1 MSYRSI
7 AVHLDAGQRCA
18 ARTMLALQLA
28 HRWEARLLGIAA
40 TGVPDVRLGLRSD
53 VPDSLEFVPLS
64 AEVLQ
69 HRAQGLVTAFA
80 ARCSVDRVAR
90 VEGRIVVAETVD
102 AVVGQARWCDLVVV
116 GQAEPGVEIDNV
128 AADLPQQTIL
138 HAACPVLVVPY
149 AGTFEGAVGQR
160 ILVAWKDSQEC
171 ARALHDALPFLKRA
185 ARTTILEIGAAES
198 GTEAAAEA
206 RSARDATRAWL
217 AAHGVTADWQT
228 DVTQVAVGD
237 RILSVAADLSADLI
251 VAGAYGHTR
260 VRERLFGGVTRHL
273 LEHMT
278 APTLFGH

>member
-7 AVHLDAGQRCA
+7 AVHLDAGPRCA
-18 ARTMLALQLA
+18 ARTMLALQVA

-53 VPDSLEFVPLS
+53 APGALEFVPLS

-69 HRAQGLVTAFA
+69 HRAEGLVTAFA

-90 VEGRIVVAETVD
+90 VEGRIVVAEAVD
-102 AVVGQARWCDLVVV
+102 ALVSQARWCDLVVV
-116 GQAEPGVEIDNV
+116 GQTEPGVEIENV

-149 AGTFEGAVGQR
+149 AGSFESAVGQR

-185 ARTTILEIGAAES
+185 ARTTILEIAAPEP
-198 GTEAAAEA
+198 GTHPAQTG
-206 RSARDATRAWL
+206 SARDATRAWL
-217 AAHGVTADWQT
+217 AAHGVTVDWQS

-237 RILSVAADLSADLI
+237 RILSVAADCSADLI

-260 VRERLFGGVTRHL
+260 VRERLVGGVTRHL

>member
-7 AVHLDAGQRCA
+7 AVHLDAGPRCA
-18 ARTMLALQLA
+18 ARTLLALQIA
-28 HRWEARLLGIAA
+28 HRWEGRLLGIAP
-40 TGVPDVRLGLRSD
+40 TGVPDVRLAMSID
-53 VPDSLEFVPLS
+53 APDAVEFVPLT

-69 HRAQGLVTAFA
+69 HRAEGLVTAFA

-90 VEGRIVVAETVD
+90 IEGRVVAADPVD
-102 AVVGQARWCDLVVV
+102 AVVAQARWCDLVVV
-116 GQAEPGVEIDNV
+116 GQAEPDVEIEAV
-128 AADLPQQTIL
+128 AADLPQQVML

-149 AGTFEGAVGQR
+149 AGGFEAAPGQR
-160 ILVAWKDSQEC
+160 ILVAWKDTQEC

-185 ARTTILEIGAAES
+185 SKTTILESEDPGSDAGDDTAAP
-198 GTEAAAEA
+198 
-206 RSARDATRAWL
+206 ARDATRAWL
-217 AAHGVTADWQT
+217 AAHGVAAQWQT
-228 DVTQVAVGD
+228 DTARVPVGD
-237 RILSVAADLSADLI
+237 RILSVAADIGADLI

>member
-7 AVHLDAGQRCA
+7 AVHLDAGPRCA
-18 ARTMLALQLA
+18 ARTMLALQIA

-40 TGVPDVRLGLRSD
+40 TGVPDVRLAMSID
-53 VPDSLEFVPLS
+53 APDALEFVPLT
-64 AEVLQ
+64 AEVLR
-69 HRAQGLVTAFA
+69 HRAEGLVTAFA
-80 ARCSVDRVAR
+80 ARCSVDRFAR
-90 VEGRIVVAETVD
+90 VEGRIVEADPVD

-116 GQAEPGVEIDNV
+116 GQAERGVEIENV
-128 AADLPQQTIL
+128 AADLPQQTIV

-149 AGTFEGAVGQR
+149 AGAFDAAVGQR

-185 ARTTILEIGAAES
+185 TRTTILELGDPGHDADAAVV
-198 GTEAAAEA
+198 AA
-206 RSARDATRAWL
+206 ARDATVAWL
-217 AAHGVTADWQT
+217 SAHGVTVHWQT
-228 DVTQVAVGD
+228 ETIEDGVGD
-237 RILSVAADLSADLI
+237 RILSLASDLSVDLI

-278 APTLFGH
+278 VPTLFSH